1 MVGEKYQNHI
11 GVYSKKYQNLFQNNF
26 EKDFLKKNN
35 FDKIVNF
42 KAIFDSESH
51 QQYQNLIQNEVNVL
65 NNCITINIL
74 QSLCGQA
81 PTRPY
86 KYINTEMHDI
96 FKR

>member
-1 MVGEKYQNHI
+1 MCGTRKIQNHI
-11 GVYSKKYQNLFQNNF
+11 GVYSEKYQNLFQNNF

-51 QQYQNLIQNEVNVL
+51 QQYQNLIQNEANVL

-74 QSLCGQA
+74 QSLSH
-81 PTRPY
+81 
-86 KYINTEMHDI
+86 INTEMHDI
-96 FKR
+96 FKW

>member
-1 MVGEKYQNHI
+1 MTCVVGEKYQNHI
-11 GVYSKKYQNLFQNNF
+11 GVYSEKYQNLFQNNF

-51 QQYQNLIQNEVNVL
+51 KQYQNLIQNEANVL

-74 QSLCGQA
+74 QSLSH
-81 PTRPY
+81 
-86 KYINTEMHDI
+86 INIEMHDI

>member
-1 MVGEKYQNHI
+1 MTCVVREKYQNHI

-42 KAIFDSESH
+42 KAVFDSESH
-51 QQYQNLIQNEVNVL
+51 QQYQNLIPNEANVL

-74 QSLCGQA
+74 QSLSH
-81 PTRPY
+81 
-86 KYINTEMHDI
+86 INTEMHDI
-96 FKR
+96 FKW